1 MIFNSAFSSATGAAG
16 AGAGATGAAGA
27 GTGAG
32 GSSGSLA
39 RGVVTATSPV
49 KGFLNSLFGVM
60 TSRELGL

>member
-1 MIFNSAFSSATGAAG
+1 MAAGTGAAG
-16 AGAGATGAAGA
+16 AGAIGATGA
-27 GTGAG
+27 
-32 GSSGSLA
+32 SGSLA